1 MCFSCHRYALAS
13 AATLNLAVQVNLRRN
28 KTLGSC
34 CGFGRYAYLD
44 VQVSLRPNKTS
55 RSCCPG
61 VRLKPLIH
69 LSAFPDAAVRRLAL
83 RKARRILETPFQVK
97 DTKGFET
104 SIPCVVSETAARS
117 RFALHLVLIGYGQR
131 PVSTWGWS
139 QHFMHRHTG
148 YIRH

>member
-44 VQVSLRPNKTS
+44 VQVSLPPNKTS

-69 LSAFPDAAVRRLAL
+69 LSAFPDAAVRRMAL

-117 RFALHLVLIGYGQR
+117 RFAFTQSSSAMVKDRYPLGDGL
-131 PVSTWGWS
+131 STS
-139 QHFMHRHTG
+139 CTG
-148 YIRH
+148 TRATY